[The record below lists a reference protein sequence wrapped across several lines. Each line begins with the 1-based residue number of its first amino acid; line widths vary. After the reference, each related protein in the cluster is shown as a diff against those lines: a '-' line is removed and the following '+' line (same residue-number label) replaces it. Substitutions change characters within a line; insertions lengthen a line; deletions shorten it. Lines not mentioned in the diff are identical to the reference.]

1 MKISDHI
8 KHSLDASDRNELDQA
23 MLFACLAVD
32 GTSKKMYPGMPKVGE
47 RFRNFIA
54 ENIDILELMFGGLNL
69 KETVFPFKDSKG
81 RIGIGFAD
89 IVYEKFRCSL
99 AHGDELPDGFGI
111 SVQIAAG
118 HQQFIINIQ
127 ERSMTLP
134 QSAIY
139 ALGLACVLAPA
150 NADQK
155 IGSNL
160 YHYQDPINTYVVDR
174 WWGKVECARKIMDF
188 ETQIRVKMDFSNVW
202 PTSQS

>member
-8 KHSLDASDRNELDQA
+8 KHSLDASDRKELDQA

-69 KETVFPFKDSKG
+69 KETVFPFKDTKG

-118 HQQFIINIQ
+118 HQQFVIDIQ
-127 ERSMTLP
+127 EQSMTLP

-202 PTSQS
+202 PASQS

>member
-8 KHSLDASDRNELDQA
+8 KHSLDASDEKELDQA

-32 GTSKKMYPGMPKVGE
+32 GTSKKMYPDIHKVGE
-47 RFRNFIA
+47 RFRNFID
-54 ENIDILELMFGGLNL
+54 ENLDIVELMFGGLNL
-69 KETVFPFKDSKG
+69 KETVFPFKDVKG
-81 RIGIGFAD
+81 KIGIGFAD

-118 HQQFIINIQ
+118 HQQFLIEIQ
-127 ERSMTLP
+127 RQSMTLP

-160 YHYQDPINTYVVDR
+160 YHYRDPINLYIVDR
-174 WWGKVECARKIMDF
+174 WWGKAECARKIMDF

-202 PTSQS
+202 PASRG